1 MISDDH
7 EHPRSPSAPRHW
19 SQDTDL
25 CCKSPS
31 RKIRLK
37 DQTPIIQA
45 TISTSFNFLHASLVL
60 EHAFPDAMLSR
71 KFILDA
77 LSTAALHVPNAEGV
91 HVRIH
96 TDHTYFVQLAA
107 LVCIVRYSLKAI
119 DVKYIQPRAQISVLR
134 AEVKERCVAAIALS
148 ISASNAPI
156 VIMDLVDKLQT
167 DFNYIFPRR
176 LNSANA
182 SLLRRS
188 KINLTHIP
196 LQNNVLIGSPN
207 ISQPYRSTIII
218 SIIRDLFFVG
228 HSSFVL
234 RHQAL
239 FLCHKGTNGEDIWEV
254 PKAMVASVSTG
265 VRFSVS

>member
-1 MISDDH
+1 M
-7 EHPRSPSAPRHW
+7 
-19 SQDTDL
+19 
-25 CCKSPS
+25 
-31 RKIRLK
+31 
-37 DQTPIIQA
+37 PIIQA
-45 TISTSFNFLHASLVL
+45 TVSTSFNFLHVSLVL
-60 EHAFPDAMLSR
+60 EHAFLDAMLAR

-77 LSTAALHVPNAEGV
+77 LSTAALRVPNAEGV

-107 LVCIVRYSLKAI
+107 LVCIVCYSSKAI
-119 DVKYIQPRAQISVLR
+119 DAKYIQPCARISVLH
-134 AEVKERCVAAIALS
+134 AEVKECCVAAIALL

-182 SLLRRS
+182 SLPHHS

-207 ISQPYRSTIII
+207 ISWPYHGTIII
-218 SIIRDLFFVG
+218 SIICDLFFVG
-228 HSSFVL
+228 HSFFVS

-239 FLCHKGTNGEDIWEV
+239 FPCHKGTNGEDIWEV
-254 PKAMVASVSTG
+254 PKAMVALVSTG